1 MSTRYNPRIVT
12 DGLVLYLDAANTKS
26 YPGSGT
32 TWTDISGKSNNGT
45 LTNGPTFDSGN
56 NGSFVFDGSNDYVSI
71 PNVALSKNCSILLW
85 FKGNPTPNNWSDI
98 FTFQTGVD
106 STASRLEKHGNVA
119 YQYNWYRGGF
129 VNATVLF
136 NHTGT
141 KYDFIS
147 LVFDDT
153 NATCYQNAVQTAQ
166 TASSDFGSASDIHI
180 SKRLNMSALWSGNIA
195 QFSIYNKPLTALEVK
210 QNYDALKWRYR

>member
-1 MSTRYNPRIVT
+1 MSTRYNPSIVR
-12 DGLVLYLDAANTKS
+12 DGLALYLDAANTKS

-32 TWTDISGKSNNGT
+32 TWTDISGKANTGT
-45 LTNGPTFDSGN
+45 LTNGPTFSSDNLGN
-56 NGSFVFDGSNDYVSI
+56 IAFDGSNDYVSI
-71 PNVALSKNCSILLW
+71 PNVTISRNCSILFW
-85 FKGNPTPNNWSDI
+85 FKDNNPGTWDDV
-98 FTFQTGVD
+98 FTFQTGNAN
-106 STASRLEKHGNVA
+106 TASRLEKHGNVA
-119 YQYNWYRGGF
+119 YQYNWYYGGF
-129 VNATVLF
+129 VSSTVLF

-166 TASSDFGSASDIHI
+166 TASSDFDSATYIHI
-180 SKRLNMSALWSGNIA
+180 SKRLNMNALWSGNIA

-210 QNYDALKWRYR
+210 QNYDALKWRYE

>member
-1 MSTRYNPRIVT
+1 MATNYNPKIVT
-12 DGLVLYLDAANTKS
+12 DGLVLCLDAANTKS
-26 YPGSGT
+26 YSGSGT

-56 NGSFVFDGSNDYVSI
+56 KGSFGFDGSNDYVSI
-71 PNVALSKNCSILLW
+71 SNAALSKNCSILFW
-85 FKGNPTPNNWSDI
+85 FKDNNPGNWTDI
-98 FTFQTGVD
+98 FTFQTGD
-106 STASRLEKHGNVA
+106 DNTASRLEKNGSVP
-119 YQYNWYRGGF
+119 YQYNWYKGGF
-129 VNATVLF
+129 VSGTILF

-153 NATCYQNAVQTAQ
+153 NATCYQNAVQTVQ
-166 TASSDFGSASDIHI
+166 TASSDFGSASDIHL
-180 SKRLNMSALWSGNIA
+180 SKRLNMYSLWSGNIA

-210 QNYDALKWRYR
+210 QNYDALKWRYG